1 MLDVNDEAVA
11 TTTSFLDERLERNKR
26 NKRQRMLHYAD
37 RDQIN
42 AISEMV
48 LNLLKKRIP
57 INATTYGKLKR
68 QKGSARSG

>member
-1 MLDVNDEAVA
+1 MKRLRRQRRFLTSVLKEAN
-11 TTTSFLDERLERNKR
+11 RNKR
-26 NKRQRMLHYAD
+26 RQMLHYAD

-68 QKGSARSG
+68 QKGFARSG